1 MLNKTLI
8 GFRSCKR
15 AFFIRQLAAL
25 GGGCP
30 PVGPVAL
37 RRPLSRVVLLTWEE
51 PHPYF
56 IGKVHK
62 MLWGFV
68 SFSSTEPIFC
78 FPAHVRPD
86 FMRDGRIIIH
96 PHIGP
101 RSVACQ
107 KTKAVGKQVVRL
119 PKILR
124 SACVEYAGKR
134 SSGSWLPSAET
145 AIRPC
150 SFATPA
156 FAGCAVN
163 VEFTFAC
170 YINYHILF
178 RLSSDLCNNIH
189 FRIQTGFHAFL
200 QANAAPFQR
209 PSALSASPEP
219 QSKP

>member
-62 MLWGFV
+62 MLWEFV
-68 SFSSTEPIFC
+68 SFSSTEPISC

-86 FMRDGRIIIH
+86 FMRNSRIIIH
-96 PHIGP
+96 SHIGP
-101 RSVACQ
+101 HSVACQ
-107 KTKAVGKQVVRL
+107 KQKQSEN
-119 PKILR
+119 K
-124 SACVEYAGKR
+124 
-134 SSGSWLPSAET
+134 SSGCQKYCVPRAWNMRESARLAT
-145 AIRPC
+145 GCRRRKPPLGPVASRRP
-150 SFATPA
+150 
-156 FAGCAVN
+156 
-163 VEFTFAC
+163 
-170 YINYHILF
+170 
-178 RLSSDLCNNIH
+178 LSRVVPLTWS
-189 FRIQTGFHAFL
+189 
-200 QANAAPFQR
+200 
-209 PSALSASPEP
+209 SLSLVT
-219 QSKP
+219 